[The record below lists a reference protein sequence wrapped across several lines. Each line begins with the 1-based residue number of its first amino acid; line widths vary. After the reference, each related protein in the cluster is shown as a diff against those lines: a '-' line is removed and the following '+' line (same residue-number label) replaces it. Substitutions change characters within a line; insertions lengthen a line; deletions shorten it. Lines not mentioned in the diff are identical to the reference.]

1 MERNVRVILKDD
13 QEHLFEDA
21 EGDMDID
28 ARILSASS
36 LLTRYD
42 SPLEATHPALPRHT
56 SSYRLSLSRSSESV
70 TL

>member
-28 ARILSASS
+28 ARILRIYAGTEGKALLASFTFDQLVIYS
-36 LLTRYD
+36 EHFERFI
-42 SPLEATHPALPRHT
+42 SPH
-56 SSYRLSLSRSSESV
+56 SV
-70 TL
+70 